1 MRPMNS
7 ETFNQV
13 RVIAIPDDVAGQ
25 RVDNYLLA
33 RLKGVPKSRIYKML
47 RKGEVRANKKRIK
60 PDYRLQAGDQLR
72 IPPVRTSTEKAP
84 VSTGLEQVSRL
95 EHCILH
101 ETDRLLVLNKPPM
114 MAVHGGS
121 GLSFGVIEALRALRP
136 GAPYLELVHRL
147 DRATSGCLLIAKK
160 RSCLRLLHRQLETK
174 TMRKRYLALVVGD
187 WPTHLKKVSAP
198 LRKQEAGAGE
208 RLVGVDDA
216 GKASLT
222 RFEVVRRFDGY
233 TLVAAEPVTGRT
245 HQIRVHAASSGH
257 PLVGDDKYGDT
268 SVNSRFFGRQQPR
281 LFLHAEQL
289 RFREREEGD
298 ELTVEAP
305 LPGDLDAI
313 LAKLQPIPE

>member
-13 RVIAIPDDVAGQ
+13 RLVSIPEDVAGQ
-25 RVDNYLLA
+25 RVDNYLLS

-72 IPPVRTSTEKAP
+72 IPPVRTSAEKAP
-84 VSTGLEQVSRL
+84 ISPGLEQVARL
-95 EHCILH
+95 EHCIVH
-101 ETDRLLVLNKPPM
+101 ETDRLLILNKPPM

-121 GLSFGVIEALRALRP
+121 GLSFGVIEAIRALRP

-160 RSCLRLLHRQLETK
+160 RSCLRLLHRQLEAK
-174 TMRKRYLALVVGD
+174 SMHKRYLALVVGD
-187 WPTHLKKVSAP
+187 WPAKLKKVSAA
-198 LRKQEAGAGE
+198 LKKQEAGAGE
-208 RLVGVDDA
+208 RLVEVDDT

-222 RFEVVRRFDGY
+222 RFEVVRRFDGF

-257 PLVGDDKYGDT
+257 PIVGDDKYGDVA
-268 SVNSRFFGRQQPR
+268 VNRRFFGRQQPR

-289 RFREREEGD
+289 RFREREEGG
-298 ELTVEAP
+298 EITVQAP
-305 LPGDLDAI
+305 LPADLNAV
-313 LAKLQPIPE
+313 LEQLQPLSE